1 MDNNFE
7 IPIMKKMIQK
17 ELLNVLYNKGL
28 IDLIN
33 ISNIIKKLDE
43 DIGRLKSEQE
53 KNKDMKN
60 IIVKIPV

>member
-1 MDNNFE
+1 
-7 IPIMKKMIQK
+7 MKKMIQK

-33 ISNIIKKLDE
+33 INNIIKKLDE

-60 IIVKIPV
+60 IIVKIPVQKGENIIQ

>member
-1 MDNNFE
+1 
-7 IPIMKKMIQK
+7 MKKMIQK

-60 IIVKIPV
+60 IIVKIPVQKGENIIQ